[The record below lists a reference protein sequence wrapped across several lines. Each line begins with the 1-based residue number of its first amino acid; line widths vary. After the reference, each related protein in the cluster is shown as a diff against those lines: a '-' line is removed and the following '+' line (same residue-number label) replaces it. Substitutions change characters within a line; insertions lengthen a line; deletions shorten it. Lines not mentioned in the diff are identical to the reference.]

1 LLQAIDPEHPFHR
14 RYSGTGDEDEGR
26 RTIVEREFY
35 RLKSIARNTVISHN
49 NWKPI
54 PSTQQLAPIFVSLD
68 VLDAVEDMTED
79 ANVGQFHIPISHSDQ
94 SPVRT
99 LPEEHHESWW
109 SPDRSQIEVV
119 VNFCR
124 TFL

>member
-1 LLQAIDPEHPFHR
+1 MPTKDDR
-14 RYSGTGDEDEGR
+14 REG
-26 RTIVEREFY
+26 FY
-35 RLKSIARNTVISHN
+35 RLKSIAQNTVISHN

-79 ANVGQFHIPISHSDQ
+79 ANVGQFHILISHSDQ

-99 LPEEHHESWW
+99 LPEEHHKSWW
-109 SPDRSQIEVV
+109 SPDRSQIEIV

-124 TFL
+124 TFLVDG